1 MHFKFFIV
9 NISQMMKKSTIL
21 SYYLNSQYDFYE
33 VLNTFIIKTDISIAF
48 YFLDNASLIFAN
60 ARLGTPNL
68 RF

>member
-1 MHFKFFIV
+1 
-9 NISQMMKKSTIL
+9 MMKKSTIL

-33 VLNTFIIKTDISIAF
+33 VFYTFVIKTDISIAF